1 MKKTMLFIGSV
12 IILILSAITFIFI
25 PAMAQGAGQDSL
37 VFGKYGNKK
46 IEYKQGSE
54 FANAV
59 ANYTEMYRRQGIDLK
74 DSDYYT
80 IYNYAFVSAVQANE
94 RLLIQ
99 PYVLTIQNGVVTK
112 LEEKF
117 YN

>member
-46 IEYKQGSE
+46 RC
-54 FANAV
+54 V
-59 ANYTEMYRRQGIDLK
+59 PDRRRCHGLDQLDL
-74 DSDYYT
+74 
-80 IYNYAFVSAVQANE
+80 
-94 RLLIQ
+94 Q
-99 PYVLTIQNGVVTK
+99 PRAKGLSKNIHGGADP
-112 LEEKF
+112 
-117 YN
+117 